1 MFDVLSD
8 VEAVL
13 LAVSGGP
20 DSTALM
26 VLAAGYWSRQGRD
39 PSRLQVATVDHGL
52 RAESADEARQVA
64 DIAARYGLQHH
75 ALVWGERPH
84 TALQERARAARY
96 TMLGVLARQLWP
108 DLSAAV
114 ATGHTRDDQ
123 VEPLLMR
130 LSRGTGLDGLAGI
143 APARFL
149 DPFHETRLV
158 RPLLPVSKAQLMA
171 TLQQTG
177 VAWVVDPSNADP
189 TFERV
194 RIRAALAA
202 ACEAGDDLE
211 RIAQTAER
219 LRVASLAIDAAC
231 CQLATTAQL
240 SLNTGAFAAFDLAAV
255 RQAPVA
261 VQVRF
266 LTKLLAAFGGQD
278 DPPRL
283 SRIER
288 LVKQLDASTFRAA
301 TTAGCLV
308 RRHGTWT
315 YLMREPDRRPFPR
328 VVLQPG
334 DCARWDNRFVVGLAD
349 DAAGEVQVV
358 AVPQLTE
365 IQGSSDELHRRGWQD
380 AMSTLPAFMTDQMVV
395 VVPHLD
401 PQSADRAGCQVR
413 FRRVGLEDTAM

>member
-1 MFDVLSD
+1 MFDALSD

-26 VLAAGYWSRQGRD
+26 VLAAGHWSRQGRD

-52 RAESADEARQVA
+52 RAESATEARQVA
-64 DIAARYGLQHH
+64 EIAARHGLEHH
-75 ALVWGERPH
+75 TLVWGERPH
-84 TALQERARAARY
+84 TAVQERARAARY
-96 TMLGVLARQLWP
+96 TMLGALARQLWP

-123 VEPLLMR
+123 AETLLMR

-143 APARFL
+143 APVRFL
-149 DPFHETRLV
+149 DPFHETRLF
-158 RPLLPVSKAQLMA
+158 RPLLTVSKAQLMA

-177 VAWVVDPSNADP
+177 VASVVDPSNADP

-194 RIRAALAA
+194 RIRAALTA
-202 ACEAGDDLE
+202 ACETGDDVE

-231 CQLATTAQL
+231 HQLATTAQL
-240 SLNTGAFAAFDLAAV
+240 SLNAGAFAAFDWAAV

-283 SRIER
+283 SRVER

-308 RRHGTWT
+308 RRHGTWI

-328 VVLQPG
+328 VVLKPG
-334 DCARWDNRFVVGLAD
+334 DCARWDNRFMVSLTTDAPGDMQVAGLPHHVESQGYSGDLHRFGWSAAVSSLPVFLD
-349 DAAGEVQVV
+349 DQRVV
-358 AVPQLTE
+358 A
-365 IQGSSDELHRRGWQD
+365 I
-380 AMSTLPAFMTDQMVV
+380 
-395 VVPHLD
+395 PHFD
-401 PQSADRAGCQVR
+401 PQSAERAGCQVR
-413 FRRVGLEDTAM
+413 FRRVGLEDTGM